1 MASRNTSAAASN
13 ESAMAPSPFRPAV
26 PNSWSGRPPGCSHP
40 SSGTTDGG
48 VLAALGDSH
57 SKAEPEATP
66 NAFAPAGRGTD
77 NQALAP
83 GANLLPLYSAR
94 QQVCARMVGLQ
105 GSRMKFLSL
114 ARA

>member
-13 ESAMAPSPFRPAV
+13 ESAIAPFPSPLPIGRAEQMF
-26 PNSWSGRPPGCSHP
+26 GRPPGCSHP

-83 GANLLPLYSAR
+83 GPTRLLLYSAR
-94 QQVCARMVGLQ
+94 QRV
-105 GSRMKFLSL
+105 
-114 ARA
+114 